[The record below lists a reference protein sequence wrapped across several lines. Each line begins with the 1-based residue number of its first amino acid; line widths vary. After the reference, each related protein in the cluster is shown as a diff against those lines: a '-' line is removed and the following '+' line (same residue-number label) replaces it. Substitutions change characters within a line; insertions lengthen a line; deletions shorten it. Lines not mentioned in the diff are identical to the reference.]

1 MKQIKNNMKAF
12 NTDIKLAERF
22 LDFKDEY
29 KIDVAIETG
38 TYHGETTRWLAEN
51 FDLVYTVEYDSRY
64 LAEAQSRI
72 SGYSN
77 IKSYLG
83 SSVDL
88 LGNFLGECKGKTVIV
103 FLDAHW
109 YANPVLQELDRIS
122 ESGIKPVL
130 AIHDFK
136 VPGRP
141 DLGYDLY
148 PEQNITYEW
157 EWIKEKI
164 DNIYGDN
171 QYEIEYNEYSEN
183 NMRGCIF
190 ILPKK

>member
-1 MKQIKNNMKAF
+1 MKAF
-12 NTDIKLAERF
+12 NTDVKLAERF
-22 LDFKDEY
+22 LDLREEY
-29 KIDVAIETG
+29 KINVAIETG
-38 TYHGETTRWLAEN
+38 TYHGETTKWLAEN
-51 FDLVYTVEYDSRY
+51 FDVVYTVEYNKIY
-64 LAEAQSRI
+64 LEEAQSRMA
-72 SGYSN
+72 GYFN
-77 IKSYLG
+77 IRSYLG

-88 LGNFLGECKGKTVIV
+88 LGNFLHECKDNNVIV

-109 YANPVLQELDRIS
+109 YANPVLQELDRIY

-136 VPGRP
+136 VPNRP

-148 PEQNITYEW
+148 PEQNIIYEW
-157 EWIKEKI
+157 EWIKQKI
-164 DNIYGDN
+164 DSIYGID
-171 QYEIEYNEYSEN
+171 QYNIEYNDYSEK